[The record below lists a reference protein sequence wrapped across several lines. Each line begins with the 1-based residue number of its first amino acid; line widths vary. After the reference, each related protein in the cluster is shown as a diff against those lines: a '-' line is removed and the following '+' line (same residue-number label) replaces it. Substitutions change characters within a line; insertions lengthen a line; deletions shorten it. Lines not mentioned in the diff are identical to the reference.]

1 MKVILLEDIKKLG
14 KKHDQIEVKDGYGNF
29 LITSGKA
36 VLASNKAQ
44 SIVNKQKADAKA
56 KHDLEVAKATKVKEQ
71 IEKITLVFSL
81 KTNNGQAFGSISNKQ
96 VLDELESKHGL
107 KIDKHMLVGQ
117 ANSYTLGGY
126 RIGIKLHKE
135 VIAYLTIRVTGE

>member
-36 VLASNKAQ
+36 VLSSNKAQ

-56 KHDLEVAKATKVKEQ
+56 KHDLEVAKARLTSVAKSATSEVAVAMENA
-71 IEKITLVFSL
+71 TVS
-81 KTNNGQAFGSISNKQ
+81 
-96 VLDELESKHGL
+96 
-107 KIDKHMLVGQ
+107 
-117 ANSYTLGGY
+117 GY
-126 RIGIKLHKE
+126 AE
-135 VIAYLTIRVTGE
+135 

>member
-29 LITSGKA
+29 LITSSKA

-56 KHDLEVAKATKVKEQ
+56 KHDLEVAKATKIKEQ
-71 IEKITLVFSL
+71 IEKITLTFSL

-96 VLDELESKHGL
+96 VIDELENKHGL

-117 ANSYTLGGY
+117 TNNYTLGGY